1 MHSDKIEVRMVRV
14 CVIVWKKKASGT
26 ISYLQKIQNQAS
38 GAACYGMFHLHVSNC
53 RAHKFYLHN
62 QDQLGLFS
70 KFVGRL
76 IDLLNLLVYDKFH
89 NKVLESI
96 FYEDF

>member
-1 MHSDKIEVRMVRV
+1 MEERSQRDHFLSAKDPKPSFWCSLLWM
-14 CVIVWKKKASGT
+14 
-26 ISYLQKIQNQAS
+26 L
-38 GAACYGMFHLHVSNC
+38 HLHVSNC
-53 RAHKFYLHN
+53 RVRKFSLHN